1 MLELI
6 LLTILS
12 YLLGSIPT
20 GILIAM
26 LMGGP
31 DPRSAGSGNI
41 GATNVMRV
49 TGLLAGAL
57 TLSGDVLKGAIPVF
71 IGQYIFGS
79 ISGVSLLALASFL
92 GHLFPVFLGFKGGKG
107 VATAS
112 GIFLVISPLVVLIDG
127 IIFGLVVYISRY
139 VSLGSLTAAALLPIL
154 ITSFLATRGY
164 LPLAIVIG
172 ILVIIKHTDN
182 IKRLIQGKE
191 NRIGGKSPRSP
202 L

>member
-1 MLELI
+1 MNGLELI

-31 DPRSAGSGNI
+31 DPRSVGSGNI
-41 GATNVMRV
+41 GATNVMRA

-57 TLSGDVLKGAIPVF
+57 TLLGDVLKGAIPVLL
-71 IGQYIFGS
+71 GLYIFGS
-79 ISGVSLLALASFL
+79 ILGVSLLALASFL

-107 VATAS
+107 VATAA
-112 GIFLVISPLVVLIDG
+112 GVFLVISPLAVLIDG

-139 VSLGSLTAAALLPIL
+139 VSLGSLTAVVLLPIL
-154 ITSFLATRGY
+154 ITHFQATRGY
-164 LPLAIVIG
+164 LPLAVVIG
-172 ILVIIKHTDN
+172 VLVIVKHAGN

-191 NRIGGKSPRSP
+191 NPVK
-202 L
+202 